1 MVAVSYAANRFAIG
15 AARNVALG
23 TGAGETAKYSAKKS
37 YAT

>member
-15 AARNVALG
+15 AVRNVALG